1 MRTQL
6 AEPLAGLLLP
16 KGMTTGEIS
25 TERLRLGTTATTRTS
40 EEVSEYM
47 KGQPWLYKFLRNC
60 RFKGKI
66 KKAQV
71 QAILSGKYGEHT
83 MRSGFTWT
91 LSFEGFGYWKK
102 KNDEFIKWYYGNE
115 IKN

>member
-1 MRTQL
+1 
-6 AEPLAGLLLP
+6 
-16 KGMTTGEIS
+16 
-25 TERLRLGTTATTRTS
+25 
-40 EEVSEYM
+40 M